1 MTNKERFLAEYT
13 RILSEDLQKRPTMYR
28 YTIENVPRVASAMVD
43 GLACGCSSNEGY
55 AVKATCKALG
65 IGKTYKAIEA
75 YLKAVEG

>member
-13 RILSEDLQKRPTMYR
+13 RILSEQVVSFPAR
-28 YTIENVPRVASAMVD
+28 YAYGLERVPSFSREMVD
-43 GLACGCSSNEGY
+43 GLACGLGCNEGY

-75 YLKAVEG
+75 YLKA